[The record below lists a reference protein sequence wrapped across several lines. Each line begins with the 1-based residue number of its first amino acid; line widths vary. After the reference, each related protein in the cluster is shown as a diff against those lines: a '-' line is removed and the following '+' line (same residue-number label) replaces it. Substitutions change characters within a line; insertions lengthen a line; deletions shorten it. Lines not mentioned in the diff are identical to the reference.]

1 MEKAKQSEHER
12 IAECARIMAAHERI
26 MAEYQRVTAPARA
39 EYERIMVQ
47 ARQARREMTG
57 AECARIK
64 AQAWAEYER
73 ADAPALAEYW
83 RARRASHTAQAD
95 CAER

>member
-39 EYERIMVQ
+39 E
-47 ARQARREMTG
+47 REMTG

-64 AQAWAEYER
+64 A
-73 ADAPALAEYW
+73 PALATILAPEEE
-83 RARRASHTAQAD
+83 AK
-95 CAER
+95 

>member
-1 MEKAKQSEHER
+1 MEKAKR
-12 IAECARIMAAHERI
+12 AEYERIMAEHERI

-64 AQAWAEYER
+64 AQALATIL
-73 ADAPALAEYW
+73 APEEEA
-83 RARRASHTAQAD
+83 
-95 CAER
+95 